1 MRDRPYA
8 RCAYTVVGRMLGN
21 MQDSAFEAMSE
32 AVLVISS
39 ELSVEAVLQR
49 LADTACQLADARYAA
64 LGVPDGEG
72 GFAQFVTSGMSQK
85 AIEAIGP
92 LPRQHGLLDAMLHS
106 DRSERVVN
114 IQDDPRFGGWPD
126 KHPNMKSFLGVPIVA
141 KREVIGAF
149 YLSNKIGAHE
159 FSEEDQRVIEQLAAH
174 AAIAVENARLYE
186 RSREL
191 SIVEER
197 NRLARDLHDS
207 VTQTL
212 FSLSL
217 TAESALT
224 LADSDPAQA
233 KEHMLQ
239 VRHLA
244 TEALQ
249 EMRSL
254 IFELRPAEL
263 EAEGLVPTLRKRVDV
278 LRRVYRRE
286 IELDVRGE
294 RRLDARTEKQ
304 LFRIVQEALYNALK
318 HSGAA
323 SVVVEVSML
332 NGRVAACVRDD
343 GVGFDAEAARLR
355 SGRLGLTSM
364 QERAHELGGSLSIE
378 SRPGKGTAIHVEV
391 PAA

>member
-1 MRDRPYA
+1 MRRGAGRRILD
-8 RCAYTVVGRMLGN
+8 TVT
-21 MQDSAFEAMSE
+21 DSALEAMSE
-32 AVLVISS
+32 AVLSISS
-39 ELSVEAVLQR
+39 ELSVEAVLQK
-49 LADTACQLADARYAA
+49 LADTARSLGGARYTA

-85 AIEAIGP
+85 LMEAIGP

-106 DRSERVVN
+106 DRSERVAN
-114 IQDDPRFGGWPD
+114 IQADPRFGGWPD

-149 YLSNKIGAHE
+149 YLSNKVGAKE
-159 FSEEDQRVIEQLAAH
+159 FSEEDQAVIERLAAH

-217 TAESALT
+217 SAESALT

-233 KEHMLQ
+233 KEQMLQ
-239 VRHLA
+239 VRRLA
-244 TEALQ
+244 SEAVR

-263 EAEGLVPTLRKRVDV
+263 EAEGLVSTLRKRVDV
-278 LRRVYRRE
+278 LCRVFHRD
-286 IELDVRGE
+286 IDLTVRGE
-294 RRLDARTEKQ
+294 RRLDSRTEKQ

-318 HSGAA
+318 HSGAEL
-323 SVVVEVSML
+323 VEVEITML
-332 NGRVAACVRDD
+332 NGRVSASVRDD
-343 GVGFDAEAARLR
+343 GAGFDPEAARLR

-364 QERAHELGGSLSIE
+364 QERAHALGATLEIRSQLGG
-378 SRPGKGTAIHVEV
+378 GTVVDLEV